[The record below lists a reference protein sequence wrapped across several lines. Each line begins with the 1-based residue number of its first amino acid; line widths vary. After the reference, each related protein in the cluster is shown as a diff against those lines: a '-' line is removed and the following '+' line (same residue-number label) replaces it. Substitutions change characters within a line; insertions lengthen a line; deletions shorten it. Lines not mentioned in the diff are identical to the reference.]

1 LYFLEL
7 FSKKNKRDIKGFSP
21 DAMGAMIRYDWE
33 GNVRELMNCVERGVV
48 LTRSDYIGTD
58 DLSFVSAKK
67 IEDRQAQDESGPMS
81 LARIEETA
89 ILSTLESSRGN
100 KSETARKLG
109 ITRKTLLKK
118 LKQYGSS

>member
-1 LYFLEL
+1 
-7 FSKKNKRDIKGFSP
+7 
-21 DAMGAMIRYDWE
+21 
-33 GNVRELMNCVERGVV
+33 
-48 LTRSDYIGTD
+48 
-58 DLSFVSAKK
+58 
-67 IEDRQAQDESGPMS
+67 MS